1 MKKLATLLVALVASI
16 STFAQVE
23 KGTITLQPMVGLTET
38 SFTADAAKFKV
49 GFIGGVEGAYQIS
62 NRVGVSLGVLYA
74 MQGAKYD
81 YALINTSTG
90 STVGSGSQNVNLN
103 TLNIPVLC
111 NVYVWKGLAVKAG
124 VQPEITLSASA
135 NGADVKEAF
144 KSANVSIPVGASYDF
159 PFGLTVDA
167 RYNIGVTN
175 IWKSETGGSGNNCA
189 FQITAG
195 YKFKL

>member
-1 MKKLATLLVALVASI
+1 MKKLATLLVALVASV

-23 KGTITLQPMVGLTET
+23 KGTITLQPMVGLIEAST
-38 SFTADAAKFKV
+38 TAEGATYHA
-49 GFIGGVEGAYQIS
+49 GFIGGVEGAYQVS
-62 NRVGVSLGVLYA
+62 NRVGVSVGALYA
-74 MQGAKYD
+74 MQG
-81 YALINTSTG
+81 TG
-90 STVGSGSQNVNLN
+90 QSDIN

-124 VQPEITLSASA
+124 VQPEIVLSASA
-135 NGADVKEAF
+135 NGVDFKDEVKT
-144 KSANVSIPVGASYDF
+144 ANVSIPVGASYDF
-159 PFGLTVDA
+159 PFGLTLDA

-175 IWKSETGGSGNNCA
+175 MSAVEGFSANNCA

>member
-62 NRVGVSLGVLYA
+62 DRVGVSLGVLYA

-81 YALINTSTG
+81 YALISTSTG

-124 VQPEITLSASA
+124 VQPEIVLSAKV
-135 NGADVKEAF
+135 GDKDVK
-144 KSANVSIPVGASYDF
+144 SDYSSTNVSIPVGASYDF

-167 RYNIGVTN
+167 RYNIGLTN
-175 IWKSETGGSGNNCA
+175 VWKGDESSASNMA

>member
-1 MKKLATLLVALVASI
+1 MKKLATLLVALVASV

-23 KGTITLQPMVGLTET
+23 KGTITLQPMVGLMEST
-38 SFTADAAKFKV
+38 FTADEAKIKL

-62 NRVGVSLGVLYA
+62 NRVGASVGVLYA
-74 MQGAKYD
+74 MQGAKYEQD
-81 YALINTSTG
+81 VLGTTVSST
-90 STVGSGSQNVNLN
+90 TKLN

-124 VQPEITLSASA
+124 VQPEIVLSAKVGDES
-135 NGADVKEAF
+135 VKDLYS
-144 KSANVSIPVGASYDF
+144 SANVSIPVGASYDF

-175 IWKSETGGSGNNCA
+175 VWKGDESSTSNMT
-189 FQITAG
+189 FQLTAG
-195 YKFKL
+195 YKFAL

>member
-1 MKKLATLLVALVASI
+1 MKKLATLLVALVASV

-23 KGTITLQPMVGLTET
+23 KGTITLQPMVGLMEST
-38 SFTADAAKFKV
+38 FTADEAKIKL

-62 NRVGVSLGVLYA
+62 NRVGASVGVLYA
-74 MQGAKYD
+74 MQGAKYEQD
-81 YALINTSTG
+81 VLGTTVSST
-90 STVGSGSQNVNLN
+90 TKLN

-124 VQPEITLSASA
+124 VQPEIVLSAKEGDES
-135 NGADVKEAF
+135 VKDLYS
-144 KSANVSIPVGASYDF
+144 SANVSIPVGASYDF

-175 IWKSETGGSGNNCA
+175 VWKGDESSTSNMT
-189 FQITAG
+189 FQLTAG
-195 YKFKL
+195 YKFAL

>member
-1 MKKLATLLVALVASI
+1 
-16 STFAQVE
+16 
-23 KGTITLQPMVGLTET
+23 MVGLTET
-38 SFTADAAKFKV
+38 SFTSDAAKFKV

-62 NRVGVSLGVLYA
+62 NRVGVSVGVLYA

-81 YALINTSTG
+81 YALIDKNTGIVGTG
-90 STVGSGSQNVNLN
+90 TQNLNLN

-124 VQPEITLSASA
+124 VQPEIVLSAKE
-135 NGADVKEAF
+135 GDLDVKPGY
-144 KSANVSIPVGASYDF
+144 SSTNVSIPVGASYDF

-167 RYNIGVTN
+167 RYNIGLTN
-175 IWKSETGGSGNNCA
+175 VLKNSAASANNMA

>member
-1 MKKLATLLVALVASI
+1 MKKLATLLVALVASV

-23 KGTITLQPMVGLTET
+23 KGTITVQPMVGLME
-38 SFTADAAKFKV
+38 SAFTATNWNAKL

-62 NRVGVSLGVLYA
+62 KRVGASVGVLYA
-74 MQGAKYD
+74 MQGAKYEQD
-81 YALINTSTG
+81 VLGKTVSSNT
-90 STVGSGSQNVNLN
+90 NLN

-124 VQPEITLSASA
+124 VQPEIVLSAKE
-135 NGADVKEAF
+135 GDVSVKD
-144 KSANVSIPVGASYDF
+144 SYSSTNVSIPVGASYDF

-167 RYNIGVTN
+167 RYNIGLTN
-175 IWKSETGGSGNNCA
+175 VWKGDVSSASNMA
-189 FQITAG
+189 FQLTAG

>member
-1 MKKLATLLVALVASI
+1 MKKLATLLVALVASV

-81 YALINTSTG
+81 YTLINTSTG

-124 VQPEITLSASA
+124 VQPEIVLSAKE
-135 NGADVKEAF
+135 GDLDVKPGY
-144 KSANVSIPVGASYDF
+144 SSTNVSIPVGASYDF

-167 RYNIGVTN
+167 RYNIGLTN
-175 IWKSETGGSGNNCA
+175 VVKGSAVSANNMA

>member
-1 MKKLATLLVALVASI
+1 
-16 STFAQVE
+16 
-23 KGTITLQPMVGLTET
+23 MVGLTET
-38 SFTADAAKFKV
+38 SFTGSLFKGKL

-62 NRVGVSLGVLYA
+62 NRVGVSVGVLYD
-74 MQGAKYD
+74 MQGAKFEQQLY
-81 YALINTSTG
+81 G
-90 STVGSGSQNVNLN
+90 STASVSSTTDLN

-124 VQPEITLSASA
+124 VQPEIVLSAKV
-135 NGADVKEAF
+135 GDKDVK
-144 KSANVSIPVGASYDF
+144 SGYSSTNVSIPVGASYDF

-167 RYNIGVTN
+167 RYNIGLTN
-175 IWKSETGGSGNNCA
+175 VWKGDESSASNMA

>member
-1 MKKLATLLVALVASI
+1 MKKLATLLVALVASV

-23 KGTITLQPMVGLTET
+23 KGTITLQPMVGLMEST
-38 SFTADAAKFKV
+38 FTADEAKIKL

-62 NRVGVSLGVLYA
+62 NRVGASVGVLYA
-74 MQGAKYD
+74 MQGAKYEQD
-81 YALINTSTG
+81 VLGTTVSST
-90 STVGSGSQNVNLN
+90 TKLN

-124 VQPEITLSASA
+124 VQPEIVLSAKVGDES
-135 NGADVKEAF
+135 VKDSYS
-144 KSANVSIPVGASYDF
+144 SANVSIPVGASYDF

-175 IWKSETGGSGNNCA
+175 VWKGDESSTSNMT
-189 FQITAG
+189 FQLTAG
-195 YKFKL
+195 YKFAL

>member
-38 SFTADAAKFKV
+38 SFTGSLFKGKL

-62 NRVGVSLGVLYA
+62 NRVGVSVGVLYD
-74 MQGAKYD
+74 MQGAKEEYQVWG
-81 YALINTSTG
+81 NTASVS
-90 STVGSGSQNVNLN
+90 STVDLN

-167 RYNIGVTN
+167 RYNIGLTN
-175 IWKSETGGSGNNCA
+175 VWKGDESSASNMA

>member
-1 MKKLATLLVALVASI
+1 MKKLATLLVALVASV

-23 KGTITLQPMVGLTET
+23 KGTITLQPMVGLIESSTT
-38 SFTADAAKFKV
+38 TDGATYHA
-49 GFIGGVEGAYQIS
+49 GFIGGVEGAYQLS
-62 NRVGVSLGVLYA
+62 DRVGVSVGALYS
-74 MQGAKYD
+74 MQGA
-81 YALINTSTG
+81 G
-90 STVGSGSQNVNLN
+90 NLDIN

-111 NVYVWKGLAVKAG
+111 NVYVWKSLAVKAG

-167 RYNIGVTN
+167 RYNIGLTN
-175 IWKSETGGSGNNCA
+175 VVKGSAVSANNMA

>member
-16 STFAQVE
+16 STFAQIE

-62 NRVGVSLGVLYA
+62 DRVGVSLGVLYA

-81 YALINTSTG
+81 YALISTSTG

-124 VQPEITLSASA
+124 VQPEIVLSAKV
-135 NGADVKEAF
+135 GDKDVK
-144 KSANVSIPVGASYDF
+144 SGYSSTNVSIPVGASYDF

-167 RYNIGVTN
+167 RYNIGLTN
-175 IWKSETGGSGNNCA
+175 VWKGDESSASNMA